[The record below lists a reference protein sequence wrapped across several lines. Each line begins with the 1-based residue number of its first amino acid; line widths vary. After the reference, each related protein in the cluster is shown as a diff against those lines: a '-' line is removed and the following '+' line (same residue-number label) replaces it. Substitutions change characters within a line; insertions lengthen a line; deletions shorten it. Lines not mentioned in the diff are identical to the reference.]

1 MRNLKKQ
8 LVKESKTF
16 VPDLK
21 DQIYQSIGYRK
32 MRPKLS
38 IKRSLVYSLMLSIG
52 LILSLL
58 TFLNLQSVS
67 NSYVIIE
74 INPMVELEINNKDK
88 VTDVSSLNVDGFFLL
103 ENIDLIDKKI
113 EEALLILLNEA
124 EKQGYL
130 QTEDSKLTVSAINK
144 NDLLET
150 KIASRIKETVEKHR
164 PGIVRS
170 HDEWKEKAAELGISL
185 GKMVLINQVMG
196 ADSNLTIEEALT
208 MDHKALMAI
217 LKENAQTK
225 VEKFKE
231 QYRKNLKQLKNE
243 YERNQ
248 KVLEGKR
255 AIVENHLETLKT
267 ILSSLKKPEQ
277 FFRLVDRFFPE
288 FYYNPTEVSNLWDL
302 LESIESYYEEYFVFY
317 DEMVNDNLEI
327 KIASY
332 RAKVHENAKNGIDDF
347 NLVLDDAFW
356 LIDLPNK
363 YTKAEKDVLKL
374 INRIHVLINNNY
386 RGASEKISFLYK
398 EYLEKIA
405 LVSEDFRQN
414 EFVLNFEQ
422 VYRDFLE
429 ESDL

>member
-1 MRNLKKQ
+1 
-8 LVKESKTF
+8 
-16 VPDLK
+16 
-21 DQIYQSIGYRK
+21 
-32 MRPKLS
+32 
-38 IKRSLVYSLMLSIG
+38 
-52 LILSLL
+52 
-58 TFLNLQSVS
+58 
-67 NSYVIIE
+67 
-74 INPMVELEINNKDK
+74 
-88 VTDVSSLNVDGFFLL
+88 
-103 ENIDLIDKKI
+103 
-113 EEALLILLNEA
+113 
-124 EKQGYL
+124 
-130 QTEDSKLTVSAINK
+130 
-144 NDLLET
+144 
-150 KIASRIKETVEKHR
+150 
-164 PGIVRS
+164 
-170 HDEWKEKAAELGISL
+170 
-185 GKMVLINQVMG
+185 MVLINQVMG

-288 FYYNPTEVSNLWDL
+288 FNYNPTEVSNLWDL